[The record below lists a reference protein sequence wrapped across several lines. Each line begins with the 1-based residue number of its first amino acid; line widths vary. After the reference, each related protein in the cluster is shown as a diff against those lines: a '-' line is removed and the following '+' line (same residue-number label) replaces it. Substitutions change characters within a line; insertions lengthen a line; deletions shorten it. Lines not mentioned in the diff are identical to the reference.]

1 MKRRSFIKV
10 TSIASLMPYNRFGY
24 WLESSFNPSPLVK
37 APSNPDE
44 WKMFLDKLEEWK
56 KQKKQELNYN
66 DRLYDRPD
74 FQWVRSNF
82 NCYFLMMY
90 DLQFY
95 DPETSTY
102 LTEEFILKTES
113 EFGKIT
119 SLVLWHAYPRIGVD
133 ERNQFDF
140 YRDMPGG
147 LEGIKAVTQKF
158 HDHSIKVF
166 INYNPWDTSTR
177 REPKSDVDALVEIIA
192 DIDADGIF
200 LDTMN
205 NLEVPIREKLD
216 AVKPGIVL
224 ESELDLPVKDIAS
237 HHCSWAQWFED
248 SEVPGIL
255 RNKWFEPRHMQHQI
269 KRWDSDHSG
278 ELHTAWMNGSGMMIW
293 ENVFGT
299 WRGWNDRD
307 KSVIRS
313 MGLIQQYFSKLFT
326 SGNWNPLVKCLQKGV
341 YANKWEDD
349 DFILFTVVNRKDNLV
364 EGEILETSH
373 KSEYNYFDGISG
385 KKLKPQIKNENAVL
399 NGKILPRIIS
409 CFIVSKKEPGNCL
422 TDLLKS
428 ISENYKTQKTGIENP
443 ERKFRQLHILKSS
456 EISRDDI
463 LEEMVVVPGVEKDME
478 ITYRVREC
486 SLDQPFGNPSN
497 YGPESIHKEKTA
509 IENVILKPFAIDKY
523 PVTNRQ
529 FKRFMKETGYEPGHR
544 HYFLKHWKQDE
555 IPAGFENHPVVNVSL
570 EDARAFAKWQG
581 KRLPTIHEWTWAA
594 QGIEPGKFPWGDETG
609 GEYGNFNGSKT
620 TAVDAHPKG
629 VSPFG
634 CFDMIGN
641 TWEWTESEYSDGRTR
656 FCFLKGGS
664 FYQPEGSKWYVLG
677 GPKPSSWVEKFLL
690 MWPGLDRCSTV
701 GFRCV
706 ADSED

>member
-1 MKRRSFIKV
+1 MKRRRFVKV
-10 TSIASLMPYNRFGY
+10 VSIASLMPYNGFGY
-24 WLESSFNPSPLVK
+24 WPESGFNPAPLIK
-37 APSNPDE
+37 APSDPNE
-44 WKMFLDKLEEWK
+44 WKSFLKKLEEWK
-56 KQKKQELNYN
+56 EQKKQELNYN
-66 DRLYDRPD
+66 DQLYDRPD
-74 FQWVRSNF
+74 FQWVRCNF
-82 NCYFLMMY
+82 NCYFLMLY

-102 LTEEFILKTES
+102 LTEEFIRKTEK

-147 LEGIKAVTQKF
+147 LAGIKAVTQKF
-158 HDHSIKVF
+158 HDHGIKVF

-177 REPKSDVDALVEIIA
+177 RESKSDVDALVEIIA
-192 DIDADGIF
+192 AIDADGIF

-269 KRWDSDHSG
+269 KRWDFDHSG

-293 ENVFGT
+293 ENVFGS
-299 WRGWNDRD
+299 WRGWNNRD

-313 MGLIQQYFSKLFT
+313 MGLVQQHFSNLLT
-326 SGNWNPLVKCLQKGV
+326 SDNWQPLVKCSQQGV

-349 DFILFTVVNRKDNLV
+349 RFILFTLVNRKNDPV
-364 EGEILETSH
+364 EGELIETNHNSDY
-373 KSEYNYFDGISG
+373 SYFEGISG
-385 KKLKPQIKNENAVL
+385 KKLSPQIENRKAVL
-399 NGKILPRIIS
+399 KGEILARNIS
-409 CFIVSKKEPGNCL
+409 CFIISKGKPENHFS
-422 TDLLKS
+422 DLLRS
-428 ISENYKTQKTGIENP
+428 ISNNYEKQKTGTANP
-443 ERKFRQLHILKSS
+443 ELIFRQINVLKAGM
-456 EISRDDI
+456 ISIDTIPD
-463 LEEMVVVPGVEKDME
+463 EMVLIPGVEKEME
-478 ITYRVREC
+478 ISFRVREC
-486 SLDQPFGNPSN
+486 SLDQSFGNPSKF
-497 YGPESIHKEKTA
+497 GPESIHKEKRAT
-509 IENVILKPFAIDKY
+509 EKVRLSSFAMDKY

-529 FKRFMKETGYEPGHR
+529 FREFLEATRYRPKHR
-544 HYFLKHWKQDE
+544 HYFLKHWKDDK
-555 IPAGFENHPVVNVSL
+555 IPAGLENHPVVNVSL
-570 EDARAFAKWQG
+570 EDARAYARWKG
-581 KRLPTIHEWTWAA
+581 KRLPTVHEWTWAA
-594 QGIEPGKFPWGDETG
+594 QGENRGKFPWGDEPA
-609 GEYGNFNGSKT
+609 GEYGNFSGSET
-620 TAVDAHPKG
+620 TAVDAYPKG

-656 FCFLKGGS
+656 FCYMKGGS
-664 FYQPEGSKWYVLG
+664 LYRPEDSKWYILG
-677 GPKPSSWVEKFLL
+677 GPKSSSWVEKFLL

-701 GFRCV
+701 GFRSAV
-706 ADSED
+706 DMED